1 MQRVMLK
8 SKIHRARITRCDLN
22 YEGSITIDIALAEK
36 ANLKEFERV
45 DVYNV
50 TNGKRFSTYVLY
62 GERNSGIIE
71 LNGAAARLGEIGDL
85 VIIASYAVYDEKEL
99 KNFKPVILL
108 VDENNKI
115 KEIR

>member
-1 MQRVMLK
+1 MQRIMLK
-8 SKIHRARITRCDLN
+8 SKIHRASITRCDLN
-22 YEGSITIDIALAEK
+22 YEGSITIDLALAEK

-50 TNGKRFSTYVLY
+50 TNGKRLSTYVLY
-62 GERNSGIIE
+62 GERNSGVIG
-71 LNGAAARLGEIGDL
+71 LNGAAARLGEVGDL
-85 VIIASYAVYDEKEL
+85 VIIASYTVYDEEEL

>member
-22 YEGSITIDIALAEK
+22 YEGSITIDLALAEK

-85 VIIASYAVYDEKEL
+85 VIIASYAVYDEEEI

>member
-45 DVYNV
+45 DVYNI

-85 VIIASYAVYDEKEL
+85 VIIASYAVYDEEEL

-108 VDENNKI
+108 VDKNNKI